1 MSGPGSAMRAGC
13 AFVTVIPWLRSALSG
28 GLFDGSVPVAGFG
41 LVRVPAEVLPKSDC
55 NRRLFKL
62 H

>member
-1 MSGPGSAMRAGC
+1 MRAGC